1 MNFIKVQI
9 PYRGVIPIINKR
21 GPLSCVELDSETVK
35 KLQEYGAE
43 LLNPETGRPL
53 GMVTDIPVEAEN
65 EPVKVEEKA
74 PIIESE
80 PEPKPAEEIPVT
92 IPPAEENKAV
102 LETVTKDVAETT
114 AATPIFE
121 SDASPAP
128 VKEEVPTEEA
138 ASIDAK
144 PTETEESEGASLE
157 DFEYARI
164 KNYSSLAK
172 SKKREIRAAY
182 VELSKTITDKNI
194 LYAKLNELATKTE
207 G

>member
-74 PIIESE
+74 PIIKSE

-92 IPPAEENKAV
+92 TPPAEEDKV
-102 LETVTKDVAETT
+102 TLETVAKEVAEAT
-114 AATPIFE
+114 AATSIFE
-121 SDASPAP
+121 SDATPDL
-128 VKEEVPTEEA
+128 VKEETSAEEITTA
-138 ASIDAK
+138 EAK
-144 PTETEESEGASLE
+144 PAESEEPEVASLE
-157 DFEYARI
+157 DFEYIRI

-194 LYAKLNELATKTE
+194 LYAKLNELAIKTE

>member
-53 GMVTDIPVEAEN
+53 GMVMDTPVEAEN
-65 EPVKVEEKA
+65 EPVKIEEKVS
-74 PIIESE
+74 IIESE
-80 PEPKPAEEIPVT
+80 PEAKPDEE
-92 IPPAEENKAV
+92 PPIVASLTEEEKTAV
-102 LETVTKDVAETT
+102 ENVASEVAEVT

-121 SDASPAP
+121 PEVNPDP
-128 VKEEVPTEEA
+128 VKEEGPTEEA
-138 ASIDAK
+138 AIEAK
-144 PTETEESEGASLE
+144 SAESEEPEVASLE
-157 DFEYARI
+157 NFEYIRI

-194 LYAKLNELATKTE
+194 LYAKLNELAIKTE